1 MQDRLAGSVVFSTLD
16 LQCGYWQMP
25 VYPLDK
31 EKTAFCPAP
40 GMGLYQFC
48 RMPFGLMNALSSFQC
63 MMDRIFRSLPYVST
77 YIDVLIHSQ
86 SIRYH
91 KAHLQEVFTRL
102 KEAGLTLR
110 GCKCNIGLTEVKY
123 LGHIFPLKDYI
134 QTHLKLMQL
143 LIGQHP
149 KMLKMYTVS

>member
-1 MQDRLAGSVVFSTLD
+1 
-16 LQCGYWQMP
+16 MP

-48 RMPFGLMNALSSFQC
+48 RMPFGLMNALSSFQRMIDC
-63 MMDRIFRSLPYVST
+63 IFRSLPYVST
-77 YIDVLIHSQ
+77 YIDDVLIHSQ
-86 SIRYH
+86 SIRDH

-110 GCKCNIGLTEVKY
+110 GRKCNIGLTEVKY
-123 LGHIFPLKDYI
+123 IGHIFR
-134 QTHLKLMQL
+134 
-143 LIGQHP
+143 
-149 KMLKMYTVS
+149 